1 MSAAN
6 FECDCVSCNMEVVLG
21 LCPGYV
27 GLNVWQNSRVLTSG
41 RAGEAQ
47 EDLKVVLDERG
58 WWYI

>member
-27 GLNVWQNSRVLTSG
+27 GLNVW
-41 RAGEAQ
+41 AEQ
-47 EDLKVVLDERG
+47 ESFDMWKGWGGPRG
-58 WWYI
+58 FEGGIG